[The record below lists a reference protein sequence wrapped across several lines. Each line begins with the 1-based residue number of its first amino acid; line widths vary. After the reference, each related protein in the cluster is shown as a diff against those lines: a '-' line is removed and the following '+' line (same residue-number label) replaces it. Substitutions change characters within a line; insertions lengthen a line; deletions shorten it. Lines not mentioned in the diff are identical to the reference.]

1 MIVAFLCAV
10 IAVSLVIVAVQV
22 AKILEERR

>member
-1 MIVAFLCAV
+1 VIVAFLCAV